1 MAAIVRADDVCNLG
15 GRTAEGVRKLQREVI
30 MSIRFEGGY
39 SSGEIPRAG
48 RYGWRISE
56 HGHGFPRRT
65 HGQDPKIPITKKAVV
80 PLSLEIRKNLDGPV
94 RIRAKGGPRL
104 NAAVH
109 VSDTVVV
116 GDVGII
122 PRIGISHM
130 PAHRHENVRMSSNQ
144 AVPQC
149 NAIHA
154 ADGFVRVI

>member
-39 SSGEIPRAG
+39 SSGEVSRAG
-48 RYGWRISE
+48 RYRRRISE

-65 HGQDPKIPITKKAVV
+65 HGEDPKIPITKKAVIS
-80 PLSLEIRKNLDGPV
+80 LSLEIRKNLDRAV
-94 RIRAKGGPRL
+94 RIRAKSGPRL

-109 VSDTVVV
+109 ISNAVVIRNV
-116 GDVGII
+116 RII
-122 PRIGISHM
+122 PRVGVS
-130 PAHRHENVRMSSNQ
+130 PVSAHRHENVRMSSNQ

-149 NAIHA
+149 K
-154 ADGFVRVI
+154 